1 MGDAFRCSGPEAVFQ
16 SARVGADV
24 PVQAQPVGVQ
34 GGWVGVGEDSPQSRF
49 PHPGQVLPVL
59 CSAASGPPW
68 HSHRGCF
75 CCCSGRFSSYQQG
88 ADHLFQFSTPDHVTM
103 LIKPSTTFDQKR
115 FKCFFTHSVDCSCGQ
130 KCASSECCGLCGS
143 LLILLG
149 FHGVA
154 MVNGHCQRS
163 ASVKMRILVFVE
175 AVPRF
180 QADTWILPHF
190 QLKEQENLVLV
201 DLQKHYQL
209 GKGIKWMK
217 ISCSLRRICC
227 QNELDL

>member
-1 MGDAFRCSGPEAVFQ
+1 MGEG
-16 SARVGADV
+16 
-24 PVQAQPVGVQ
+24 
-34 GGWVGVGEDSPQSRF
+34 SPQSPVFTTQARF
-49 PHPGQVLPVL
+49 FLSCAALPPYRR
-59 CSAASGPPW
+59 CTHTAAGGRPP
-68 HSHRGCF
+68 
-75 CCCSGRFSSYQQG
+75 
-88 ADHLFQFSTPDHVTM
+88 FSTPDHVTM

-115 FKCFFTHSVDCSCGQ
+115 FKCFFTHSVECSCGQ
-130 KCASSECCGLCGS
+130 KRASLECCGLCGS
-143 LLILLG
+143 LLVLLG

-154 MVNGHCQRS
+154 MVNRHCQRS
-163 ASVKMRILVFVE
+163 ASVKMWILVYVE

-209 GKGIKWMK
+209 EKGIKWIK